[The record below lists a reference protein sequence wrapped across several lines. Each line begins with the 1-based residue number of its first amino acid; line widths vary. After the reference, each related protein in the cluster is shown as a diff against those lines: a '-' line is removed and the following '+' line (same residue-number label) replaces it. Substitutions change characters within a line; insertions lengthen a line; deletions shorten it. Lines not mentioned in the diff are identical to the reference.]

1 MKLFKA
7 DLHTHTVLSPCGDL
21 EMSPL
26 NIVKKAKDKGIDILG
41 ITDHNSTKNCKALDQ
56 VAQKHDLF
64 ILKGAEVTTK
74 EEVHCLAF
82 FENSDELSDFQQYI
96 DKNLPKIKNDIKKFG
111 YQVVVDENE
120 NIIEQIDWLLISALD
135 ASIEQIEKKVHELNG
150 LFIPAHIDR
159 SRYSVLSQLGFVPKD
174 LNIDALE
181 LSKFVNKNA
190 FLEQNNYLADYS
202 FIQSSDAHFIDNIGD
217 TTTDFF
223 MEEKS
228 FGEIRQA
235 LKSENNRKVI
245 VHE

>member
-26 NIVKKAKDKGIDILG
+26 NIVTKAKDKGIDILG

-56 VAQKHDLF
+56 VAKKHDLF

-74 EEVHCLAF
+74 EEVHCLTF
-82 FENSDELSDFQQYI
+82 FENYDELFDFQQYI
-96 DKNLPKIKNDIKKFG
+96 DEHLPKIKNDIKKFG
-111 YQVVVDENE
+111 YQVVVDQNE
-120 NIIEQIDWLLISALD
+120 NIIEQADWLLISALD

-159 SRYSVLSQLGFVPKD
+159 SRYSVLSQLGFVPTD

-181 LSKFVNKNA
+181 LSKFTNKDE
-190 FLEQNNYLADYS
+190 FLGQNNYLADYT
-202 FIQSSDAHFIDNIGD
+202 FIQSSDAHFVDNIGE
-217 TTTDFF
+217 TTTDFL

-235 LKSENNRKVI
+235 LKSVNNRKVLI
-245 VHE
+245 HE

>member
-7 DLHTHTVLSPCGDL
+7 DLHTHTVLSPCGDID
-21 EMSPL
+21 MSPL

-56 VAQKHDLF
+56 VAQKNGLF

-74 EEVHCLAF
+74 EEVHCLTF
-82 FENSDELSDFQQYI
+82 FENDDELFEFQQYI
-96 DKNLPKIKNDIKKFG
+96 DEHLPKIKNDIKKFG
-111 YQVVVDENE
+111 YQVVVDQNE

-159 SRYSVLSQLGFVPKD
+159 SRYSVLSQLGFVPTD

-181 LSKFVNKNA
+181 LSKFINKDE

-202 FIQSSDAHFIDNIGD
+202 FIQSSDAHFVDNIGD
-217 TTTDFF
+217 TTTDFLL
-223 MEEKS
+223 EEKS
-228 FGEIRQA
+228 FSEIRQA
-235 LKSENNRKVI
+235 LKSENKRKVM